1 MCSLLFTLNGLN
13 NGPCNSNF
21 YMNRSVINVMLCYV
35 KYNIVFYLGKK
46 CFKILDHLNILALI
60 LLTSLVFNVGVFLAN
75 GWLVSLISSGQ
86 KVFPTNCFVFYL
98 LSL

>member
-1 MCSLLFTLNGLN
+1 MGH
-13 NGPCNSNF
+13 
-21 YMNRSVINVMLCYV
+21 VIVIFNEQEWNKCYVMLG
-35 KYNIVFYLGKK
+35 YNIFIILFYLGRV

-60 LLTSLVFNVGVFLAN
+60 LLISLVFNVGVFLAN